1 MCENCLIE
9 APNRNKYCF
18 ICFTTKPEL
27 KSTLMAINEDEDDS
41 DDAEMFSFDGD
52 MRKEQ
57 ADFGGGSF
65 VKSGVTLDKET
76 GQFVGVD

>member
-1 MCENCLIE
+1 
-9 APNRNKYCF
+9 
-18 ICFTTKPEL
+18 
-27 KSTLMAINEDEDDS
+27 MAINEDEDDS